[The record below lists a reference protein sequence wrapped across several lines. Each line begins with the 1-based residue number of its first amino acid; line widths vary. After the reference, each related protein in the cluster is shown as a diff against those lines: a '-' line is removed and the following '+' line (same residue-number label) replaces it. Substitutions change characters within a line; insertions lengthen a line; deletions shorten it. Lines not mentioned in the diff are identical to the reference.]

1 MQVTAVTRGHLLPFP
16 LFLNMKR
23 NFALH
28 ISWWAGFPEM
38 CHAVQK
44 KTATPLIDDGQFC
57 GNASTSVRR
66 LKPLSTPA
74 SGLPFPCSGLC
85 SWMGSVR
92 SYQVLHH
99 DLQLVDFVL
108 RCRQTRFF
116 LAQFFL
122 QLLVQALDRG
132 QGNAALVDIGDV
144 PVVFADVEGGEEI
157 LRHGADVADGG
168 HLRLIVPGSDGQGQ
182 HAGEKLKL
190 IHRRKAVFRI
200 AVADRG
206 PGTAAGSHLNTRH
219 LGAWTNGADLEA
231 GYEFHPAGGTGEK
244 LVCGNSVQRRTV
256 AIRPYKCAELVIG
269 AGAATRSKAEG
280 SAGNSGP
287 AAGHSGLVAAGGV
300 GIASAHD
307 GKRATNGVGIASAQG
322 GQVSAGG
329 VGIATAHGGI
339 IADGGVVL
347 ASAHGGIT
355 TAGGVAISSA
365 HGG

>member
-1 MQVTAVTRGHLLPFP
+1 M
-16 LFLNMKR
+16 
-23 NFALH
+23 
-28 ISWWAGFPEM
+28 
-38 CHAVQK
+38 
-44 KTATPLIDDGQFC
+44 
-57 GNASTSVRR
+57 
-66 LKPLSTPA
+66 
-74 SGLPFPCSGLC
+74 
-85 SWMGSVR
+85 
-92 SYQVLHH
+92 
-99 DLQLVDFVL
+99 
-108 RCRQTRFF
+108 
-116 LAQFFL
+116 
-122 QLLVQALDRG
+122 
-132 QGNAALVDIGDV
+132 
-144 PVVFADVEGGEEI
+144 PVVFADVEGGEEV
-157 LRHGADVADGG
+157 LRHGTDVADGS
-168 HLRLIVPGSDGQGQ
+168 HLRFVIPGSDGQGQ

-190 IHRRKAVFRI
+190 IHRRKVVFHI

-206 PGTAAGSHLNTRH
+206 PGAAAGSHLNTRH

-280 SAGNSGP
+280 SAGNIGP

-339 IADGGVVL
+339 IADGGVVRASAHGRKEAAGGVGIATAHGGIIADGGVVL

-355 TAGGVAISSA
+355 TAGGVAVSSA
-365 HGG
+365 HTAKAATYGVRKAGCAAARDRGPGNSSSRNCISAKTPNKVRTET

>member
-122 QLLVQALDRG
+122 QLLVQSLDRG
-132 QGNAALVDIGDV
+132 QGNAALIDIGDMT
-144 PVVFADVEGGEEI
+144 VVFADVEGGEEV
-157 LRHGADVADGG
+157 LRHGTDEADGS
-168 HLRLIVPGSDGQGQ
+168 HLRLVIPGGDGQGYQ
-182 HAGEKLKL
+182 PRQYLL
-190 IHRRKAVFRI
+190 AV
-200 AVADRG
+200 
-206 PGTAAGSHLNTRH
+206 
-219 LGAWTNGADLEA
+219 NGRE
-231 GYEFHPAGGTGEK
+231 
-244 LVCGNSVQRRTV
+244 
-256 AIRPYKCAELVIG
+256 
-269 AGAATRSKAEG
+269 
-280 SAGNSGP
+280 
-287 AAGHSGLVAAGGV
+287 V
-300 GIASAHD
+300 GFYI
-307 GKRATNGVGIASAQG
+307 
-322 GQVSAGG
+322 
-329 VGIATAHGGI
+329 
-339 IADGGVVL
+339 
-347 ASAHGGIT
+347 
-355 TAGGVAISSA
+355 
-365 HGG
+365 